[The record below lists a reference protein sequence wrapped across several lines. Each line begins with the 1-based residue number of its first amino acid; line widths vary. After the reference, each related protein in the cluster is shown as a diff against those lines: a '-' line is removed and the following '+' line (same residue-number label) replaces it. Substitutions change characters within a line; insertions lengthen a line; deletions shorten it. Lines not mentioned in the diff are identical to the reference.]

1 MDYTSYPTKE
11 NADYYLALADVEGW
25 LKQLEGNGGTVADLK
40 FRIEILQAVANKLSS
55 DAKINLE
62 EIDVRKVY
70 AKSTYPFSGM
80 FTSCCCSSK

>member
-40 FRIEILQAVANKLSS
+40 FRIEIMQAVANKLSS
-55 DAKINLE
+55 DAKIHLE
-62 EIDVRKVY
+62 EIDVKKVY
-70 AKSTYPFSGM
+70 AKSANPFSGM
-80 FTSCCCSSK
+80 LASCCCSSK

>member
-25 LKQLEGNGGTVADLK
+25 LKQLEANGGTVADLK
-40 FRIEILQAVANKLSS
+40 SRIEIMQAVANKLSS

-62 EIDVRKVY
+62 EIDVKKVY
-70 AKSTYPFSGM
+70 AKSFNPFPEM
-80 FTSCCCSSK
+80 LASCCCSSK

>member
-40 FRIEILQAVANKLSS
+40 FRIEIMQAVANKLSS

-62 EIDVRKVY
+62 EIDVKKVY
-70 AKSTYPFSGM
+70 AKSVNPFSGT
-80 FTSCCCSSK
+80 FASCCCSSK

>member
-25 LKQLEGNGGTVADLK
+25 LKQLEANGGTVADLK
-40 FRIEILQAVANKLSS
+40 SRIEIMQAVANKLSS

-62 EIDVRKVY
+62 EIDVKKVY
-70 AKSTYPFSGM
+70 AKSFNPFSEM
-80 FTSCCCSSK
+80 LASCCCSSK